1 VRLLALT
8 HFSTRYPV
16 RLLRDE
22 ARAVFPATVL
32 PRDFDTI
39 EIPYIERGEPALVR
53 WDARAEAEAAEA
65 QPEAQAET
73 QPEAEPEAQPIPD
86 PAT

>member
-1 VRLLALT
+1 MLALT

-22 ARAVFPATVL
+22 ARAIFPATVL

-39 EIPYIERGEPALVR
+39 EIPYPERGDPELIR
-53 WDARAEAEAAEA
+53 WEERAA
-65 QPEAQAET
+65 
-73 QPEAEPEAQPIPD
+73 QPEAEPIGD
-86 PAT
+86 PAG